1 MATHSSILGWR
12 IPLTEKPSGH
22 SPGGCRELDRTVH
35 VQVPTGKENRLGILN
50 KFIQVT
56 NLMNFGAEILMLV
69 F

>member
-1 MATHSSILGWR
+1 MATHSSILGWK

-22 SPGGCRELDRTVH
+22 SPWGCRELDRTVH